1 MRRKDREMD
10 ADFAWQVADKCE
22 YAVISMVD
30 PEGFPYCI
38 PITIVCDGHTI
49 YIHSARDGF
58 KIDCL
63 RNNPQVCMTCVGDTY
78 RTPDKFTT
86 EFESSVI
93 RGTASEVTDDKEKIH
108 ALRILCQ
115 RHTPTN
121 MHEFDMAIENSLFRT
136 AVWKIEVSDIT
147 GKRKKYDTQGKEM
160 KFGRTE

>member
-22 YAVISMVD
+22 YAVLSMVD
-30 PEGFPYCI
+30 PEGLPYCI
-38 PITIVCDGHTI
+38 PITIVCDEQTI

-86 EFESSVI
+86 EFESAVI

-121 MHEFDMAIENSLFRT
+121 MHEFDMAIEKSLFRT
-136 AVWKIEVSDIT
+136 AVWKIEVSGIT

-160 KFGRTE
+160 KFGRTV